1 MTTSRRALLMLGP
14 AIPLLAAC
22 GSASTSSSSP
32 TAATT
37 VSVNADYPEYE
48 SVEEGTAAAD
58 LIIAGTILT
67 SRDDTLKP
75 ETVDSTD
82 PAINPQAGTE
92 DEPSDDAATDVPVT
106 ITDVRVRSVLA
117 GTGAHADQTIEVS
130 QTGGLL
136 DGVTYQVDGA
146 EDLSA
151 HHGEE
156 LVLLLTST
164 GSGRPYVLINPQQG
178 AYTADGSKLTPL
190 GSTRGLPH
198 LTSLSQL
205 RA

>member
-58 LIIAGTILT
+58 LIIAGT
-67 SRDDTLKP
+67 
-75 ETVDSTD
+75 
-82 PAINPQAGTE
+82 
-92 DEPSDDAATDVPVT
+92 
-106 ITDVRVRSVLA
+106 
-117 GTGAHADQTIEVS
+117 GAHADQTIEVS
-130 QTGGLL
+130 QSGGLL